1 VASIISTVG
10 IFTGASQYMTTFVKP
25 PEGLPARNRDARNFW
40 PVRDFILGNFFVPT
54 YNRIAL

>member
-1 VASIISTVG
+1 
-10 IFTGASQYMTTFVKP
+10 MTTFVKP